1 LLYSKT
7 LTKKRNQK
15 DGNYPLTLEASLE
28 VLADAKIIKKL
39 EKNAGRGA
47 CKCLLAIISTS
58 TPPP

>member
-7 LTKKRNQK
+7 LTKGRNQK

-39 EKNAGRGA
+39 EKNAGPG
-47 CKCLLAIISTS
+47 CM
-58 TPPP
+58 